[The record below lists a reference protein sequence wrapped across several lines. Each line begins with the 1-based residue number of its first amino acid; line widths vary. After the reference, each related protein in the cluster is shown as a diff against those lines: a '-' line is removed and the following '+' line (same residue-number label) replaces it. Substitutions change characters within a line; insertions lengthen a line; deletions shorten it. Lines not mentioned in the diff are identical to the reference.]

1 MKALIRIASSMAM
14 VLGLGLSVQA
24 GEKASK
30 VASALKG
37 KTIELK
43 GGKIADGK
51 VATDVD
57 YYVLYHSASW

>member
-1 MKALIRIASSMAM
+1 MKALIRIAASM

-37 KTIELK
+37 KIIEFK